1 MNNLEEIIFSIIV
14 YGGNARAKSY
24 DALSAAQSGD
34 FDVAKKFLAEAEKEL
49 GNAHRIQTDIIQKEA
64 AGEKIDISVLFVH
77 AQDHLMTAM
86 AEKNLIENMIELYK
100 RIGSLEKKG
109 EK

>member
-34 FDVAKKFLAEAEKEL
+34 FDAAKKSF
-49 GNAHRIQTDIIQKEA
+49 
-64 AGEKIDISVLFVH
+64 
-77 AQDHLMTAM
+77 
-86 AEKNLIENMIELYK
+86 
-100 RIGSLEKKG
+100 
-109 EK
+109 